1 MPDDASE
8 TGRYSLSDL
17 YVDVLWNADV
27 SARIMLVKLPA
38 LADVASDPELV
49 TLLHDCLG
57 IASHHHTAL
66 ENVLAHFG
74 EPARVHNPEM
84 ETLIGHASQRLSEWV
99 PGDTKDLALCA
110 VVRTALHMAIPQI
123 ELAMNLAG
131 ALGYDAHI
139 EPLASLLHDILLTD
153 AKLVTVVRG
162 RLDAHTQ
169 WTAMHAVPSARGG
182 SRL

>member
-57 IASHHHTAL
+57 IASHHHTA
-66 ENVLAHFG
+66 
-74 EPARVHNPEM
+74 
-84 ETLIGHASQRLSEWV
+84 SLS
-99 PGDTKDLALCA
+99 A
-110 VVRTALHMAIPQI
+110 
-123 ELAMNLAG
+123 
-131 ALGYDAHI
+131 
-139 EPLASLLHDILLTD
+139 
-153 AKLVTVVRG
+153 
-162 RLDAHTQ
+162 
-169 WTAMHAVPSARGG
+169 
-182 SRL
+182 